1 LLSGTRPSD
10 MGGRA
15 FTVYMKVI
23 FGVFGALIVFVGLVL
38 NSIPMLMGVSTDSEG
53 KAAAIV
59 RCLLVAACWVT
70 ERYLLE
76 GAPVPLGRSCA
87 CALVWFGSTLVA
99 WAAPRPHDNISQG
112 LGSQIAGCDGGYR
125 SPFLIYCAMWITS
138 LMFGTLLIGTLLLK
152 CKEDASSEV
161 PDVGDVESSFAL
173 RRGRISALAASGLM
187 RGALPII
194 YAFATS
200 MSGLVF
206 AFGAARDEMA
216 WVLLGAVLL
225 VLAVLCAWISLW
237 RLDLSLESW
246 ALLSQGFC
254 SLLSLGQ
261 EHLVFRDFRWDP
273 DSEEGLLVVWKRPG
287 LQIYLFGLLVLVAT
301 LLLFVA
307 SGDQDSRAHAASFDH
322 ADRHPEV
329 GPRYPQTPPHK
340 RYVWQWVLLPICFVS
355 MVIGLSRPLVSTQVV
370 WPRTQWVNGD
380 ESVSK
385 FKNETGSGEVSGL
398 TSERSYID
406 MIGEF
411 YDKRLPCSALVV
423 ATNSA
428 IYPPLQFAGLLT
440 ALVQPSFV
448 PGGVLQTIRGELA
461 KRALFRFTNPMYL
474 MLFVSFLNLPGAGD
488 VLFQALQFK
497 ASFEWGFWSLV
508 VYCITSHILAQSLDP
523 NADCVSVSDAHHG
536 VPQHKSIRGSRGIVY
551 PNGEDAKESSRE
563 LVKTMD
569 HNRQYFL
576 EHKISFD
583 LDSQDSFSDSGSGE
597 DESPGE
603 PCLSVVGA
611 AGLVFFVGIAM
622 YVGLTRPVLGF
633 TYRVSG
639 LKISNL
645 EPTLFDLW
653 HSLAN
658 SNHLLS
664 FFAAFMFVLA
674 MIVWVVLLAIVA
686 VLGPNSGPLLVAE
699 RFTRPWVMGH
709 VWSLA
714 IVVVY
719 YISRSR
725 SRAVIEY
732 CAHFPDQYIGVGAI
746 LAMGVGV
753 KLLLTKSEGI
763 LRPGRRHSSDNVLS
777 HLPGG
782 QFVWVIGPVVTATAV
797 VVCLDTFKPA
807 VPPEIS
813 SLSDVNTMLSVYLP
827 NANDRLR
834 RWMPESAGDCQ
845 SLALYRAAHGMP
857 DTANELKD
865 HEKQCAGSSP
875 LVHVSQDSGGRDID
889 ASALWVTG
897 LNTLEVTDMR
907 VLPPSKLTDSPQQW
921 NMTFSGIFR
930 NVHVFVK
937 VDVGGK
943 EWVNDYLCCDNP
955 FRFVL
960 QATTNCVEESGF
972 TPMELSIVDSDPI
985 KFGHKW
991 EDTTQDDWS
1000 STSSSIEWDY
1010 GRQGLVEKELRK
1022 VITGKTGTLLVKT
1035 TSGAVIDALES
1046 VSNLLTD
1053 VVKLN
1058 TRQLCPHNL

>member
-1 LLSGTRPSD
+1 
-10 MGGRA
+10 
-15 FTVYMKVI
+15 MKVI

-53 KAAAIV
+53 KAAAVV
-59 RCLLVAACWVT
+59 RCLLVAACWIT

-76 GAPVPLGRSCA
+76 AAPLPLGRSCA

-138 LMFGTLLIGTLLLK
+138 LLFGTLLIGTLLLK
-152 CKEDASSEV
+152 CKEDATSEV
-161 PDVGDVESSFAL
+161 HDVGDVESSFAL

-206 AFGAARDEMA
+206 AFGAARDEMS

-273 DSEEGLLVVWKRPG
+273 DSENGLLVVWKRPG
-287 LQIYLFGLLVLVAT
+287 LEMYLFGLLVLVAT

-307 SGDQDSRAHAASFDH
+307 SGDQDSRAHGSSFDH
-322 ADRHPEV
+322 ADGQSES
-329 GPRYPQTPPHK
+329 GTRYPQAVPQR

-355 MVIGLSRPLVSTQVV
+355 MVFGLSRPLVSTQVV

-380 ESVSK
+380 ESVNK

-448 PGGVLQTIRGELA
+448 PGAVLQTIRGELA

-488 VLFQALQFK
+488 VLFEALQFK

-523 NADCVSVSDAHHG
+523 NADGVSSGEFQHG
-536 VPQHKSIRGSRGIVY
+536 VPQHKGIRGTRGIVY

-563 LVKTMD
+563 LVKTVD
-569 HNRQYFL
+569 HSRQYFL

-603 PCLSVVGA
+603 PWLSVLGA
-611 AGLVFFVGIAM
+611 AALVMFVGVAM

-639 LKISNL
+639 LKVSNL

-653 HSLAN
+653 RSLSN

-664 FFAAFMFVLA
+664 FFAAFMFVFA
-674 MIVWVVLLAIVA
+674 MIVWVVLLAVVA
-686 VLGPNSGPLLVAE
+686 VLGPNSGFVLVAE
-699 RFTRPWVMGH
+699 RFMRPWVMGH
-709 VWSLA
+709 VWALA

-725 SRAVIEY
+725 SKAVIEY
-732 CAHFPDQYIGVGAI
+732 CAHFPDPHIGVAAI

-763 LRPGRRHSSDNVLS
+763 LRQGRRHSSDNVLS
-777 HLPGG
+777 QLPGG
-782 QFVWVIGPVVTATAV
+782 QFVWVIGPVVTAFAV
-797 VVCLDTFKPA
+797 VVCLDMFKSA
-807 VPPEIS
+807 VSPEIS
-813 SLSDVNTMLSVYLP
+813 SLSDVNTMLEVYLP
-827 NANDRLR
+827 NANDRLQ
-834 RWMPESAGDCQ
+834 RWMPESAGDCD
-845 SLALYRAAHGMP
+845 ALTRYRTDHGMP
-857 DTANELKD
+857 APAKELKD
-865 HEKQCAGSSP
+865 QDRQCAGSSP
-875 LVHVSQDSGGRDID
+875 LVHVSQDNGGRDID

-907 VLPPSKLTDSPQQW
+907 VLPPSKLSVSPQQW
-921 NMTFSGIFR
+921 NMTFSGVFR
-930 NVHVFVK
+930 SVHVWVK
-937 VDVGGK
+937 IDVGGK
-943 EWVNDYLCCDNP
+943 EWVNDYLCCDKP

-960 QATTNCVEESGF
+960 QASTDCVEDSGF

-1010 GRQGLVEKELRK
+1010 GRQGLVEQELRK

-1035 TSGAVIDALES
+1035 TSGAVIDALKS

-1058 TRQLCPHNL
+1058 TRQLCPHNI